1 MYVRVSKIC
10 LKYFQILES
19 FGAFELAATLFE
31 KCPNTEFFLVRIF
44 LYSYGILE
52 ITDQKKLHIWIL
64 SRSAILW
71 CWWSKNF
78 QNYRMAQQKQPYRG
92 VLKKRCS
99 EKCSKFTGEHSC
111 WSAISI
117 KLQWNHT
124 SAWVVSCKYAA
135 YFQKNFS

>member
-99 EKCSKFTGEHSC
+99 ENMQQIYRRTLMLKCDFNKVAMKSRFGMGG
-111 WSAISI
+111 
-117 KLQWNHT
+117 LL
-124 SAWVVSCKYAA
+124 
-135 YFQKNFS
+135 